1 MDATSRQHKTHSRLS
16 LNTLTHVY
24 TQKRRSQNSTVK
36 LTKSGAL
43 NTQYLDRLLTT
54 DIRSAACDTLK
65 AFAHCCYACTH
76 IHTSSFNLSRSYTEE
91 AMLSLCTCTQTH
103 THTHTHTANT
113 TRLIFSRLMI
123 FKTPHF
129 FIINKLAS
137 NEYLIKLHSSTFE
150 DFFLPG
156 PMITPGLSRSLLD
169 S

>member
-1 MDATSRQHKTHSRLS
+1 MLNIRFTLLRTHKTHTYYTHKPRGAWRKTQHLDRLLTMDATSRQHKTHSRLS

-103 THTHTHTANT
+103 THTHTHCQHYKAH
-113 TRLIFSRLMI
+113 L
-123 FKTPHF
+123 
-129 FIINKLAS
+129 
-137 NEYLIKLHSSTFE
+137 
-150 DFFLPG
+150 
-156 PMITPGLSRSLLD
+156 
-169 S
+169 